1 MCWGYQLASIHLL
14 PLDSEVSFSGILMEK
29 AGHKW
34 RHGSLCKC
42 QNSKDGIYYYSFSSN
57 LWVYE
62 RHMSKKDLLM
72 DSEGD
77 YNIK

>member
-1 MCWGYQLASIHLL
+1 MCWGYQLPSIHLL
-14 PLDSEVSFSGILMEK
+14 PLDSGVSFSGILMEE

-34 RHGSLCKC
+34 RHDSLCKC
-42 QNSKDGIYYYSFSSN
+42 QNSKDGSSN

-62 RHMSKKDLLM
+62 RYMSKKDLLM